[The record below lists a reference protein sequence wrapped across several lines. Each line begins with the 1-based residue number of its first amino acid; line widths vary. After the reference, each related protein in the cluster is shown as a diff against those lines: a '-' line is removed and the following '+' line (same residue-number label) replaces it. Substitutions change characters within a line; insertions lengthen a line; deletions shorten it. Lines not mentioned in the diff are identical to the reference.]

1 MKEKSYAVYITISIL
16 IGINLILML
25 SFQRFDGYLREKERE
40 LRHMSDKV
48 RLIKENINEIIELK
62 NILNLK
68 YVKKEEAEEIIL
80 NKLDSI
86 KRIYPVKIIEGPE
99 VKEGS
104 VYVKLSLSL
113 KPKSSKEL
121 IDTILLFEQ
130 SMYPVAEIEKFFLN
144 NDKNGTTVNMM
155 INLTQPYYG
164 GT

>member
-68 YVKKEEAEEIIL
+68 YVKKR
-80 NKLDSI
+80 KQ
-86 KRIYPVKIIEGPE
+86 KR
-99 VKEGS
+99 
-104 VYVKLSLSL
+104 
-113 KPKSSKEL
+113 
-121 IDTILLFEQ
+121 
-130 SMYPVAEIEKFFLN
+130 
-144 NDKNGTTVNMM
+144 
-155 INLTQPYYG
+155 
-164 GT
+164 

>member
-1 MKEKSYAVYITISIL
+1 M
-16 IGINLILML
+16 
-25 SFQRFDGYLREKERE
+25 
-40 LRHMSDKV
+40 
-48 RLIKENINEIIELK
+48 
-62 NILNLK
+62 
-68 YVKKEEAEEIIL
+68 
-80 NKLDSI
+80 
-86 KRIYPVKIIEGPE
+86 KIIEGPE